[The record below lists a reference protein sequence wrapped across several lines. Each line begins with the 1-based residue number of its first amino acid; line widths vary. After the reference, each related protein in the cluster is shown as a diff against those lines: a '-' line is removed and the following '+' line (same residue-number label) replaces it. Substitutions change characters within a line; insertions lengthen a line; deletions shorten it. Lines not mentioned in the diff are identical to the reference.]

1 MLRNFTLAVLGLL
14 SIQGLVQAQTL
25 TRSNFIGEIVPQYV
39 AKGGTSDRLP
49 MAFKAKVTGLNPGGN
64 YTYYT
69 QAASLPNLG
78 TPSSGAGNPLFINH
92 GGTAKYTTQPNLTT
106 NCGSFTANA
115 QGEYSGWFAF
125 VPTAN
130 RRFNPDTTLIPTITL
145 NDGNGGTVV
154 ATRYALDLSVRVL
167 VFRGIN
173 ADSACTAIRGSSLAT
188 AKNMVALYDN
198 AAASGRPLAITF
210 AEAIGATIASQ
221 PSWYSNNVT
230 GQTGAWGS
238 FIPNTL
244 AGGVQAIVQY
254 DPTGAVVGNNVS
266 ATGTWGSTVTSNASG
281 GNTTP
286 LVLDAAQAPL
296 NTVTAV
302 RPLKNTS
309 YKAVY
314 NEAQGQIEVSSEQE
328 MDMDVYSATGSKMA
342 HTHIAPAA
350 NAVIPTQ
357 NWAPGVYLLVSPLCA
372 PSRLVVR

>member
-1 MLRNFTLAVLGLL
+1 MLRFSTLTAFGLL
-14 SIQGLVQAQTL
+14 LISGLTHAQNL

-49 MAFKAKVTGLNPGGN
+49 MAFKAKVTGLSPGGT
-64 YTYYT
+64 YKYYT

-78 TPSSGAGNPLFINH
+78 TTSSGAGNPFFINH
-92 GGTAKYTTQPNLTT
+92 GGTALYTTQPNLTT

-125 VPTAN
+125 VPTSN
-130 RRFNPDTTLIPTITL
+130 RRFNPDTTLLPTITL
-145 NDGNGGTVV
+145 NDGNGGTTV

-167 VFRGIN
+167 VFRGIS
-173 ADSACTAIRGSSLAT
+173 ADTACTAIRGNSLASP
-188 AKNMVALYDN
+188 KNMVALYDN

-221 PSWYSNNVT
+221 PSWYSGNVT
-230 GQTGAWGS
+230 GQAGAWGS

-254 DPTGAVVGNNVS
+254 DPTGAIVGSNS
-266 ATGTWGSTVTSNASG
+266 STTGTWGSTVTNNATG

-286 LVLDAAQAPL
+286 LVIDASQAPL

-302 RPLKNTS
+302 QRLKGMP
-309 YKAVY
+309 YKAFC
-314 NEAQGQIEVSSEQE
+314 NESLQQIHVSAEQDME
-328 MDMDVYSATGSKMA
+328 MDIYSATGTKVLHARIPKSDSG
-342 HTHIAPAA
+342 I
-350 NAVIPTQ
+350 IPTH
-357 NWAPGVYLLVSPLCA
+357 NWAPGIYLLVSPLCT
-372 PSRLVVR
+372 PSRLVIE